1 MANGSPVRHGKTFP
15 VYDPSTEEV
24 IAEVPDANANDVDRA
39 VAAPKMPSRTARGR
53 STTAQERGRVLF
65 KLADAVRQN
74 AAALAELEA
83 RNSGKPIVEA
93 EYDMGD
99 VATCFEY
106 YGGLAT
112 KISGHVNPVPDNALS
127 LSLKEPVGVA
137 GQIIPWNYPLLMA
150 AWKLA
155 PALAAGCTCVLKP
168 AEQTP
173 LTVLELAK
181 HFDACGLPA
190 GVVNIITGFGETAG
204 APLVRHPDVNKIAFT
219 GSAAVGKQI
228 VKMAADTVKRV
239 TLELGGKSPNIFFAD
254 ADFEAAID
262 GALFGVFINQGEV
275 CSAGSRILVERSI
288 YASSSKPWRKKRRP
302 SSSARRSSAK
312 PRWVRWSAKS
322 NTIACAPIWRSAR
335 RKPSWRRAAT
345 SRRAFAK
352 GYYVEPTIFYDVDN
366 SARIARE
373 EIFGPVAAVIPF
385 EDEADAIRIA
395 NDTPYG
401 LAAAVWSR
409 DIFKAFR
416 VVKAIRAG
424 IVWVNHMQ
432 PTYVEAPWGG
442 YKQSGFGRELGPWG
456 IEEYLETKQVHI
468 NLNEAANRVVLRSG
482 AIRITHFNSRARAR
496 RNCTDAP
503 RSKRV
508 PRGRFASHAGLCRQG
523 RRRADRRCGRQP
535 LHRFRRRY
543 RLPERGTS
551 RSRAWSPR
559 FTGRSTV
566 FCTPASWSRR
576 TRVTSRWPKRMNAL
590 TPGDF
595 AKKTLF

>member
-1 MANGSPVRHGKTFP
+1 MATEAKASVRKYRMHINGESVESASRAWFP
-15 VYDPSTEEV
+15 VYDPSTEEI
-24 IAEVPDANANDVDRA
+24 IAEVPDSNEPDVNRA
-39 VAAPKMPSRTARGR
+39 VAAAKAAFDSGAWPQ
-53 STTAQERGRVLF
+53 TTAQERGRILF
-65 KLADAVRQN
+65 RLAERVRTES
-74 AAALAELEA
+74 ARLAELEA

-93 EYDMGD
+93 EFDIND

-112 KISGHVNPVPDNALS
+112 KVLGQVNPVPDNALS
-127 LSLKEPVGVA
+127 FTMREPIGVA
-137 GQIIPWNYPLLMA
+137 AQIIPWNYPLLMA

-155 PALAAGCTCVLKP
+155 PAIAAGCTCILKP

-173 LTVLELAK
+173 LTALEFAEFLP
-181 HFDACGLPA
+181 DAGLPP

-204 APLVRHPDVNKIAFT
+204 APLVKHPDVNKVAFT
-219 GSAAVGKQI
+219 GSASVGKTI

-275 CSAGSRILVERSI
+275 CSAGSRILVEKPIYSKFVEAMSAKAKTIRLGPPLDRDTKMGPLVSKAQYDRVRS
-288 YASSSKPWRKKRRP
+288 YQEVGKKEAKLASGGGRP
-302 SSSARRSSAK
+302 SA
-312 PRWVRWSAKS
+312 
-322 NTIACAPIWRSAR
+322 I
-335 RKPSWRRAAT
+335 
-345 SRRAFAK
+345 SR

-366 SARIARE
+366 SARIAQE

-385 EDEADAIRIA
+385 ENEAEAVRIA
-395 NDTPYG
+395 NETPYG

-416 VVKAIRAG
+416 VVKALRAG

-468 NLNEAANRVVLRSG
+468 NLNE
-482 AIRITHFNSRARAR
+482 
-496 RNCTDAP
+496 
-503 RSKRV
+503 
-508 PRGRFASHAGLCRQG
+508 
-523 RRRADRRCGRQP
+523 QP
-535 LHRFRRRY
+535 IGWY
-543 RLPERGTS
+543 
-551 RSRAWSPR
+551 
-559 FTGRSTV
+559 
-566 FCTPASWSRR
+566 
-576 TRVTSRWPKRMNAL
+576 
-590 TPGDF
+590 
-595 AKKTLF
+595 

>member
-1 MANGSPVRHGKTFP
+1 MATEAKAAVRRYRMFINGEWSEAVSGKFFP
-15 VYDPSTEEV
+15 VFDPSTEEM
-24 IAEVPDANANDVDRA
+24 IAEAPDAGEKDVDRA
-39 VAAPKMPSRTARGR
+39 VAAAKAAFESGTWPQ
-53 STTAQERGRVLF
+53 TTAQERGRILF
-65 KLADAVRQN
+65 RLAERVRKE
-74 AAALAELEA
+74 AAKLAELEA

-93 EYDMGD
+93 EYDIND

-112 KISGHVNPVPDNALS
+112 KVMGHVNPVPDNALS
-127 LSLKEPVGVA
+127 FTLREPIGVA
-137 GQIIPWNYPLLMA
+137 AQIIPWNYPLLMA

-173 LTVLELAK
+173 LTALEFAGYLA
-181 HFDACGLPA
+181 DAGVPP

-204 APLVRHPDVNKIAFT
+204 APLVKHPDVNKVAFT
-219 GSAAVGKQI
+219 GGAVVGKAI

-275 CSAGSRILVERSI
+275 CSAGSRILVEKKIYPKFVEAMAAKAKTIRLGPPLERETKMGPLVSKEQFERVRS
-288 YASSSKPWRKKRRP
+288 YQELGKKEAKLASGGG
-302 SSSARRSSAK
+302 
-312 PRWVRWSAKS
+312 
-322 NTIACAPIWRSAR
+322 
-335 RKPSWRRAAT
+335 RAAT
-345 SRRAFAK
+345 LAH
-352 GYYVEPTIFYDVDN
+352 GYYIEPTIFYDVDN

-373 EIFGPVAAVIPF
+373 EILGPVAAVIPF
-385 EDEADAIRIA
+385 TDEASAIRIA
-395 NDTPYG
+395 NDSPYG

-416 VVKAIRAG
+416 VVKALRAG

-468 NLNEAANRVVLRSG
+468 NLNE
-482 AIRITHFNSRARAR
+482 
-496 RNCTDAP
+496 
-503 RSKRV
+503 
-508 PRGRFASHAGLCRQG
+508 
-523 RRRADRRCGRQP
+523 QP
-535 LHRFRRRY
+535 IGWY
-543 RLPERGTS
+543 
-551 RSRAWSPR
+551 
-559 FTGRSTV
+559 
-566 FCTPASWSRR
+566 
-576 TRVTSRWPKRMNAL
+576 
-590 TPGDF
+590 
-595 AKKTLF
+595 